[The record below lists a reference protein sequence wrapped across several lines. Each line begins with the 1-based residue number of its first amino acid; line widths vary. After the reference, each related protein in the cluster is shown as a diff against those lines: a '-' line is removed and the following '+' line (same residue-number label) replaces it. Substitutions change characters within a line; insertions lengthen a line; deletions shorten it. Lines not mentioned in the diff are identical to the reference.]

1 MRTPTRS
8 EAHKRAER
16 VFSQPATNIPCTS
29 QAESPPLMPA
39 VSTIAENQ
47 MHTNTSPGSHS
58 TASMRAPRMMAF
70 PAYNVSQNA
79 QADSYFTPRAPSSG
93 TMQQPRPLS
102 RRQSITLQSCSSYQ
116 MPLSLPGKI
125 SMASWTSPMRA
136 APQQQR
142 TQPACQQ
149 ASMGSELG
157 WSLASAKS
165 LPNAAQAGKG
175 VPPDIRPLSLVDTLE
190 NSPSSAHSSRRRSM
204 AHERYPPLASIFE
217 APLSARELQSEHSRA
232 QLQLHSS
239 VPATAYGA
247 LSMSGSTQQLS
258 ADQAAALPL
267 GNSSQPLKYGRGMAS
282 VGNGISPLSPIK
294 RAISGDSLASS
305 FSIASSIAS
314 SSSAQSSYAYIFD
327 SARPS
332 AAATFHSNKRNLLL
346 RQNSTSPCKRK
357 SASSIIFDSLFLFS
371 STMPLDL
378 NSRSTESSPLL
389 GAQSSSAATLSSH
402 EQNASSAALF
412 AHEIKCIVEKSSYLF
427 IGNVMQAAISMSQVA
442 SSGHLG
448 RIELAAIG
456 LAHMVVVLTGYPV
469 AFSVLSCLETFAS
482 QSFTSAQPQL
492 VGAYCIR
499 ALQIQWLLG
508 LVLGAMWSSCGPLLA
523 YIVRDTSMQVVSLA
537 VTYLRWYLVPFMVF
551 ANMLCVKQVL
561 YAQGITYPLPYL
573 TLIGTV
579 TTLSMQ
585 YVLTFAPWFE
595 MGVRGIALGAGAGY
609 VAMLVATLWTIR
621 WHDDARIWNRQARA
635 APWRP
640 FIRLLPSC
648 LLLTLLS
655 SGTSELITMAATQFG
670 TLVISAQSVLA
681 ALSRMFTISVS
692 GVSVAA
698 LNRTGNHIGQ
708 QYARGARLSTYAAL
722 FIGLLAVSLGAVAI
736 LWSPQAWAQVFTND
750 PVVVQEVVKVVPLVV
765 VAFAAQA
772 LSLVGSQLLSA
783 QGRQALAARIK
794 FLALYMVGVPLG
806 YYWTVMQSDGGLAG
820 LWRAVAVGQA
830 CTAIV
835 EAAVVL
841 RTNWQK
847 LCSDN
852 IIYAAAV

>member
-1 MRTPTRS
+1 MAGQSNTSNLPTSKSPNINRDNVAWHHTSPFAMQTPQ
-8 EAHKRAER
+8 AQRADR
-16 VFSQPATNIPCTS
+16 ASSQQTS
-29 QAESPPLMPA
+29 WVESPPYLRT

-47 MHTNTSPGSHS
+47 MHSNTSPDTHS
-58 TASMRAPRMMAF
+58 TTMRAPRIMAS
-70 PAYNVSQNA
+70 PAYNVAQNA
-79 QADSYFTPRAPSSG
+79 QADSYFTPRASS
-93 TMQQPRPLS
+93 TIQPRSLS
-102 RRQSITLQSCSSYQ
+102 RRQSIALQSCSSYQ

-125 SMASWTSPMRA
+125 STASWTSPMRT
-136 APQQQR
+136 APQLQR
-142 TQPACQQ
+142 TQPAFQQ
-149 ASMGSELG
+149 ASVGSELG

-165 LPNAAQAGKG
+165 LPNAAQTGRG
-175 VPPDIRPLSLVDTLE
+175 VLPAIGPLSLVDIE

-204 AHERYPPLASIFE
+204 AHERYPPLTSIFE
-217 APLSARELQSEHSRA
+217 TPLSARELQSEHSRA
-232 QLQLHSS
+232 QLHLNSS

-258 ADQAAALPL
+258 AGQTHLQSTH
-267 GNSSQPLKYGRGMAS
+267 SSQPVKFGREMTSA
-282 VGNGISPLSPIK
+282 GNGGSPIK

-327 SARPS
+327 SARPP
-332 AAATFHSNKRNLLL
+332 ATFHSNKRALL
-346 RQNSTSPCKRK
+346 QTSCKRK
-357 SASSIIFDSLFLFS
+357 SASSIIDSLFLFS
-371 STMPLDL
+371 NSMSLHMS
-378 NSRSTESSPLL
+378 SRSNESSPLL
-389 GAQSSSAATLSSH
+389 AAESPSAATLSDENLSTVTLFGH
-402 EQNASSAALF
+402 ETR
-412 AHEIKCIVEKSSYLF
+412 CIVEKSSYLF

-448 RIELAAIG
+448 RSELGAIG

-492 VGAYCIR
+492 VGAYCLR

-508 LVLGAMWSSCGPLLA
+508 LVLGAMWSSCSPLLA

-537 VTYLRWYLVPFMVF
+537 VTYLRWYFIPFMLF

-579 TTLSMQ
+579 MTLSMQ

-609 VAMLVATLWTIR
+609 LAMLLAALWTVR
-621 WHDDARIWNRQARA
+621 WHDDTRIWNRQARA

-655 SGTSELITMAATQFG
+655 SGTSELITMATTQLG
-670 TLVISAQSVLA
+670 LLAISTQSVLA

-692 GVSVAA
+692 GISVAA

-722 FIGLLAVSLGAVAI
+722 CIGLVAACLGAAVI

-750 PVVVQEVVKVVPLVV
+750 SVVVQEVIKVVPLVV
-765 VAFAAQA
+765 VAFVAQA
-772 LSLVGSQLLSA
+772 LALVGSQLLSA

-820 LWRAVAVGQA
+820 LWRANQLAEAVF
-830 CTAIV
+830 
-835 EAAVVL
+835 
-841 RTNWQK
+841 R
-847 LCSDN
+847 
-852 IIYAAAV
+852 